1 MYVQNPVSYFEKLI
15 EKFEKVIIVT
25 SDYANPV
32 INILAKYKKVKV
44 LTGTFKEDLNILINA
59 QNLASS
65 GVGTFVVSAA
75 MLSEKIENFFCSQY
89 YLDEHLNPTM
99 LNKEIKVNFFSIK
112 EYIDIG
118 DFIKNEENFN
128 KLTSNKIRVE

>member
-1 MYVQNPVSYFEKLI
+1 MYVQENPVSYFEKLI

-75 MLSEKIENFFCSQY
+75 ICQ
-89 YLDEHLNPTM
+89 
-99 LNKEIKVNFFSIK
+99 
-112 EYIDIG
+112 
-118 DFIKNEENFN
+118 KN
-128 KLTSNKIRVE
+128 